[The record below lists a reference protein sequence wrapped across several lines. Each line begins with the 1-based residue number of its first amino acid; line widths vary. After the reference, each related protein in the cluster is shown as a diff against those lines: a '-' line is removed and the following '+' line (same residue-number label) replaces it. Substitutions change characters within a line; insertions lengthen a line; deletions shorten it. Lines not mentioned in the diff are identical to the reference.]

1 MVRRLCGP
9 RARPGHAHDD
19 VRSLTRTRILC
30 KILISDIRFLQVKR
44 DPQEN
49 AQALYQIADAQGG
62 YFTAAQARQSG
73 YAYSQQHFH
82 VERGN
87 WQRVD
92 RGLFRLRDYPPGER
106 EDLIRWSLWSRNQ
119 KGAPQAVVSHDTA
132 LTVHELS
139 DLMPAWVHLKVP
151 PGFRKRI
158 PPGCVLH
165 KGRLSPGD
173 VEAGPGFQVTTPL
186 RTLLDVADSPL
197 SQEHLNA
204 AVREALER
212 GLVRRRRLEEEPCPP
227 GARRR
232 LDRALAAFE
241 EGAGP

>member
-1 MVRRLCGP
+1 MTKTG
-9 RARPGHAHDD
+9 AW
-19 VRSLTRTRILC
+19 C
-30 KILISDIRFLQVKR
+30 KILISAIRFLQLKR

-49 AQALYQIADAQGG
+49 AQALYQVADAQGG
-62 YFTAAQARQSG
+62 YFTAAQARQAG

-119 KGAPQAVVSHDTA
+119 KGVPQAVVSHDTA
-132 LTVHELS
+132 LSVHELS
-139 DLMPAWVHLKVP
+139 DVMPARVHLTAP
-151 PGFRKRI
+151 PGFRKRV

-165 KGRLSPGD
+165 KGRLASSD
-173 VEAGPGFQVTTPL
+173 VEARPGFQVTTPL

-197 SQEHLNA
+197 SQEHLDA

-212 GLVRRRRLEEEPCPP
+212 GLVRRRQLESVACPP
-227 GARRR
+227 EARSR
-232 LDRALAAFE
+232 LDRALDVFDV
-241 EGAGP
+241 GASL